1 MGVSQIVRAIQNK
14 SNRYFQFQNSTLI
27 TTPHVAAFQ
36 LLTILLQFNLSV
48 STKRHDKNIRTEF
61 LAKIVQHQRE
71 NVNLIDTVAEKI
83 SCLFKAKI
91 GDYMTS
97 IFIHLVI

>member
-1 MGVSQIVRAIQNK
+1 MEPVFSISKFNVNH
-14 SNRYFQFQNSTLI
+14 N
-27 TTPHVAAFQ
+27 PHVAAFQ
-36 LLTILLQFNLSV
+36 LLKILLQFNLSV